1 MVIGEVVLMPFQIV
15 AQTENFVVINK
26 PCGVSVHKDDNEQGL
41 TTQLAEQRGVEQVWL
56 VHRLNKS
63 TSGLLLC
70 ALNRQ
75 AAAELSAQFAAH
87 QVQKTYLALATGK
100 PKKKQGLIKGDMI
113 RSRRAMW
120 KLSPSCSNP
129 AITRF
134 YSISCE
140 SGLRLFV
147 LKPQTGKTHQLRVAM
162 KSLGSPILGDPL
174 YGDKSPA
181 DRCYLHA
188 AILAFSFAGER
199 FCYSLLPQGV
209 YFERECVKAQIAVVL
224 QQEITEIQQ

>member
-1 MVIGEVVLMPFQIV
+1 MPFQIV

-41 TTQLAEQRGVEQVWL
+41 TTQLAEQLGVEQVWL
-56 VHRLNKS
+56 VHRLDKS

-87 QVQKTYLALATGK
+87 QVQKIYLALATGK

-134 YSISCE
+134 YSINCE
-140 SGLRLFV
+140 KGLRLFV
-147 LKPQTGKTHQLRVAM
+147 LKPANWENSSVESRDEKFGQPNFG
-162 KSLGSPILGDPL
+162 
-174 YGDKSPA
+174 
-181 DRCYLHA
+181 
-188 AILAFSFAGER
+188 
-199 FCYSLLPQGV
+199 
-209 YFERECVKAQIAVVL
+209 
-224 QQEITEIQQ
+224 

>member
-1 MVIGEVVLMPFQIV
+1 MHFQIV

-41 TTQLAEQRGVEQVWL
+41 TTQLAEQIGVDRVWL
-56 VHRLNKS
+56 IHRLDKS
-63 TSGLLLC
+63 TSGLLLL

-75 AAAELSAQFAAH
+75 AAAELSTQFAAH
-87 QVQKTYLALATGK
+87 QVQKIYLALATEK
-100 PKKKQGLIKGDMI
+100 PKKKQGLVKGDMV
-113 RSRRAMW
+113 RSRRGMW
-120 KLSPSCSNP
+120 KLAPTYSNP

-134 YSISCE
+134 YSINCE
-140 SGLRLFV
+140 KGLRLFV

-174 YGDKSPA
+174 YGDKSLT

-199 FCYSLLPQGV
+199 FCYLVLPQGV
-209 YFERECVKAQIAVVL
+209 YFERECVKVQIEAAL
-224 QQEITEIQQ
+224 QQEMTEIQQ